1 MRRAALF
8 IVFILVAVVC
18 TPLLS
23 NEVMAA
29 DGRSSTGTTL
39 TYDGSAQAVQLVGEW
54 DWNTPLNMTNNSGT
68 WTVDVELEEGLYCY
82 KFVVDGA
89 YIFDPS
95 NPERVYCDDIENSLL
110 RVDDHARPHYSATI
124 EGDVL
129 HVVYHPGSSLAAPD
143 GTPSALTGALWD
155 ASSSTWTLDLTGLDD
170 GKHSLLI
177 EGSDVEGHVAYDLLV
192 PFWRGPHAS
201 FVWEDAL
208 IYMVMTDRFVNGDQS
223 NDGAPTGAAQGA
235 DWQGGDFAGVT
246 SMIQAGYFADLGVN
260 ALWLTPFN
268 TAANGTGKAADGV
281 HDVAAFHG
289 YWPME
294 ARGVDARLGT
304 PEELQEMV
312 DVAHDAGIRVMMDF
326 VVNHV
331 HEDHEYFDAHPE
343 WFNSGCICGQA
354 DCDWTE
360 HRLDCQFT
368 SYMPDVN
375 WKNRNASEQFIAD
388 ALWWME
394 TFDLDGARIDA
405 VKHVENLAVSNLV
418 AQINH
423 RFETVGTD
431 VYLKGE
437 TAMGWSGHSLEANQA
452 QYDAINAYMG
462 PNGLDGQAD
471 FVLYHAVVDNVFV
484 SGNENYQ
491 HLDYWTNRSQ
501 DQYTSGSLM
510 VPYVGSH
517 DVSRLT
523 SRADTGTG
531 DAYNQWAEDGLP
543 GQPGDVSAYHAA
555 LQAYGWLLTTPG
567 APLLY
572 YGDEYGEYGG
582 ADPDNRHMYR
592 GESMWS
598 EHELALFENISQLGQ
613 LRLESIALRQG
624 SYSTRLAMA
633 NLLVYNMTHDD
644 QTMSVVLNRGGPT
657 QVAGFGANDTVRF
670 GEAVLSSGQL
680 SIGAHSVSVIELNVQ
695 SNDPPSNNTGQ
706 NTTVLGC
713 TDSTAENYDPTA
725 TQDDNSC
732 TYLPAPV
739 LGCTDDTATNYNVQ
753 ATQDDGTCTFDEP
766 DDVNATNTTERR
778 EQLDHYYGGFVM
790 VHGEPVWPSGTSV
803 FVYPEATNLTLD
815 QNYTLAW
822 SLGIESAVLHE
833 GNASWT
839 ATNSTRME
847 DITISNLA
855 NGLYRFVA
863 TLYDADNGEVLA
875 ENMTLIQVGSEDNDG
890 NNDTDM
896 QTCDLC
902 CGETYQHPAD
912 QPCPSMMC
920 LPCEEEDTATT
931 SSSENTVRNGLIG
944 VVLLLTLLLAFTG
957 RRPPKDGFEGT
968 VEPETDQANLS

>member
-1 MRRAALF
+1 MRATPLF
-8 IVFILVAVVC
+8 IVFILVAVVA
-18 TPLLS
+18 TPFLS
-23 NEVMAA
+23 NEAQAA
-29 DGRSSTGTTL
+29 EGRSSTAMTL
-39 TYDGSAQAVQLVGEW
+39 TYTGSASSVQLIGEW
-54 DWNTPLNMTNNSGT
+54 DWSTPLEMNLTNGV
-68 WTVDVELEEGLYCY
+68 WTVDLDVPEGLYCY
-82 KFVVDGA
+82 KFVVDGT
-89 YIFDPS
+89 YIFDPT

-110 RVDDHARPHYSATI
+110 RVDDHLRPHYSANI
-124 EGDVL
+124 VGDEL
-129 HVVYHPGSSLAAPD
+129 HVVYHAGSSGASHD
-143 GTPSALTGALWD
+143 GTPAALSGATWD
-155 ASSSTWTLDLTGLDD
+155 PASSTWALDLTQLED

-177 EGSDVEGHVAYDLLV
+177 DGFDVEGNPAYDLLV

-208 IYMVMTDRFVNGDQS
+208 IYMIMTDRFVNANLS
-223 NDGAPTGAAQGA
+223 NDGVATGAAQGA

-246 SMIQAGYFADLGVN
+246 EKIESGYFADLGVN

-289 YWPME
+289 YWPTE
-294 ARGVDARLGT
+294 ARGVEPRLGT
-304 PEELQEMV
+304 PDELHAMV
-312 DVAHDAGIRVMMDF
+312 DAAHDAGMRVMMDF

-331 HEDHEYFDAHPE
+331 HEDHEYFEAHPE
-343 WFNSGCICGQA
+343 WFNTGCICGQA
-354 DCDWTE
+354 NCDWTE

-368 SYMPDVN
+368 AYMPDVN

-418 AQINH
+418 AQINE

-462 PNGLDGQAD
+462 PEGLDGQAD

-501 DQYTSGSLM
+501 DQYTAGSLM

-592 GESMWS
+592 NESMWS
-598 EHELALFENISQLGQ
+598 DHEAALFENISALGQ
-613 LRLESIALRQG
+613 LRLDSVALRQG
-624 SYSTRLAMA
+624 EYSTRLAMT
-633 NLLVYNMTHDD
+633 NLLAYNMTHDE
-644 QTMSVVLNRGGPT
+644 QSMTVVLNRGGPT
-657 QVAGFGANDTVRF
+657 QMDGFDANDTVRF
-670 GEAVLSSGQL
+670 GPGSMANGTFT
-680 SIGAHSVSVIELNVQ
+680 IPAHSVSVIELNAH
-695 SNDPPSNNTGQ
+695 SNPPATNETGE
-706 NTTVLGC
+706 NSTVLGC
-713 TDSTAENYDPTA
+713 MDPVAENYDPTA
-725 TQDDNSC
+725 TEDDGSC
-732 TYLPAPV
+732 TYSPVPV
-739 LGCTDDTATNYNVQ
+739 LGCTDETATNYNPE
-753 ATQDDGTCTFDEP
+753 ATEDDGSCEVDPCTDVFCDACPEGWTTLPAEDGECCPSCLEPSEHHQTDNGSTNTTTNQTGEGSTNQTSGGSTDE
-766 DDVNATNTTERR
+766 ATNTTANE
-778 EQLDHYYGGFVM
+778 
-790 VHGEPVWPSGTSV
+790 T
-803 FVYPEATNLTLD
+803 
-815 QNYTLAW
+815 
-822 SLGIESAVLHE
+822 
-833 GNASWT
+833 
-839 ATNSTRME
+839 
-847 DITISNLA
+847 DIQI
-855 NGLYRFVA
+855 
-863 TLYDADNGEVLA
+863 
-875 ENMTLIQVGSEDNDG
+875 
-890 NNDTDM
+890 
-896 QTCDLC
+896 CDLC
-902 CGETYQHPAD
+902 CGETYEHPAD
-912 QPCPSMMC
+912 EPCPVASC
-920 LPCEEEDTATT
+920 LPCEDEEATT
-931 SSSENTVRNGLIG
+931 TSASADTVRNILVAVVVGL
-944 VVLLLTLLLAFTG
+944 VLLLTFTG
-957 RRPPKDGFEGT
+957 RRPPKNEFEAMN
-968 VEPETDQANLS
+968 ESEAPQENLS

>member
-1 MRRAALF
+1 MRATPLF
-8 IVFILVAVVC
+8 IVFILVAVVA
-18 TPLLS
+18 TPFLS
-23 NEVMAA
+23 NEAQAA
-29 DGRSSTGTTL
+29 EGRSSTAMTL
-39 TYDGSAQAVQLVGEW
+39 TYTGSASSVQLIGEW
-54 DWNTPLNMTNNSGT
+54 DWSTPLEMNLTNGV
-68 WTVDVELEEGLYCY
+68 WTVDLDVPEGLYCY
-82 KFVVDGA
+82 KFVVDGT
-89 YIFDPS
+89 YIFDPT

-110 RVDDHARPHYSATI
+110 RVDDHLQPHYSANI
-124 EGDVL
+124 VGDEL
-129 HVVYHPGSSLAAPD
+129 HVVYHAGSSGASHD
-143 GTPSALTGALWD
+143 GTPAALSGATWD
-155 ASSSTWTLDLTGLDD
+155 SVSSTWALDLTQLED

-177 EGSDVEGHVAYDLLV
+177 DGFDVEGNPAYDLLV

-208 IYMVMTDRFVNGDQS
+208 IYMIMTDRFVNANLS
-223 NDGAPTGAAQGA
+223 NDGVATGAAQGA

-246 SMIQAGYFADLGVN
+246 EKIQSGYFADLGVN

-289 YWPME
+289 YWPTE
-294 ARGVDARLGT
+294 ARGVEPRLGT
-304 PEELQEMV
+304 PDELHAMV
-312 DVAHDAGIRVMMDF
+312 DAAHDAGMRVMMDF

-331 HEDHEYFDAHPE
+331 HEDHEYFEAHPE
-343 WFNSGCICGQA
+343 WFNTGCICGQA
-354 DCDWTE
+354 NCDWTE

-368 SYMPDVN
+368 AYMPDVN

-418 AQINH
+418 AQINE

-462 PNGLDGQAD
+462 PEGLDGQAD

-501 DQYTSGSLM
+501 DQYTAGSLM

-592 GESMWS
+592 NESMWS
-598 EHELALFENISQLGQ
+598 DHEAALFENISALGQ
-613 LRLESIALRQG
+613 LRLDSVALRQG
-624 SYSTRLAMA
+624 EYSTRLAMT
-633 NLLVYNMTHDD
+633 NLLAYNMTHDE
-644 QTMSVVLNRGGPT
+644 QSMTVVLNRGGPT
-657 QVAGFGANDTVRF
+657 QMDGFDANDTVRF
-670 GEAVLSSGQL
+670 GPGSMANGTFT
-680 SIGAHSVSVIELNVQ
+680 IPAHSVSVIELNAH
-695 SNDPPSNNTGQ
+695 SNPPATNETGE
-706 NTTVLGC
+706 NSTVLGC
-713 TDSTAENYDPTA
+713 MDPVAENYDPTA
-725 TQDDNSC
+725 TEDDGSC
-732 TYLPAPV
+732 TYSPVPV
-739 LGCTDDTATNYNVQ
+739 LGCTDETATNYNPE
-753 ATQDDGTCTFDEP
+753 ATEDDGSCEVDPCTDVFCDACPEGWTTLPAEDGECCPSCLEP
-766 DDVNATNTTERR
+766 SEHHQTDNGSTNTTTNQTGEGSTN
-778 EQLDHYYGGFVM
+778 QTSGGSTD
-790 VHGEPVWPSGTSV
+790 EP
-803 FVYPEATNLTLD
+803 TNT
-815 QNYTLAW
+815 
-822 SLGIESAVLHE
+822 
-833 GNASWT
+833 T
-839 ATNSTRME
+839 ANET
-847 DITISNLA
+847 DIQI
-855 NGLYRFVA
+855 
-863 TLYDADNGEVLA
+863 
-875 ENMTLIQVGSEDNDG
+875 
-890 NNDTDM
+890 
-896 QTCDLC
+896 CDLC
-902 CGETYQHPAD
+902 CGETYEHPAD
-912 QPCPSMMC
+912 EPCPVASC
-920 LPCEEEDTATT
+920 LPCEDEEATT
-931 SSSENTVRNGLIG
+931 TSASADTVRNILVAVVVVLI
-944 VVLLLTLLLAFTG
+944 LLLTLTG
-957 RRPPKDGFEGT
+957 RSPPKNEFEAMN
-968 VEPETDQANLS
+968 ESETPQENLS

>member
-1 MRRAALF
+1 MRATPLF
-8 IVFILVAVVC
+8 IVFILVAVVA
-18 TPLLS
+18 TPFLS
-23 NEVMAA
+23 NEAQAA
-29 DGRSSTGTTL
+29 EGRSSTAMTL
-39 TYDGSAQAVQLVGEW
+39 TYTGSASSVQLIGEW
-54 DWNTPLNMTNNSGT
+54 DWSTPLEMNLTNGV
-68 WTVDVELEEGLYCY
+68 WTVDLDVPEGLYCY
-82 KFVVDGA
+82 KFVVDGT
-89 YIFDPS
+89 YIFDPT

-110 RVDDHARPHYSATI
+110 RVDDHLRPHYSANI
-124 EGDVL
+124 VGDEL
-129 HVVYHPGSSLAAPD
+129 HVVYHAGSSGASHD
-143 GTPSALTGALWD
+143 GTPAALSGATWD
-155 ASSSTWTLDLTGLDD
+155 AVSSTWALDLTQLED

-177 EGSDVEGHVAYDLLV
+177 DGFDVEGNPAYDLLV

-208 IYMVMTDRFVNGDQS
+208 IYMIMTDRFVNANLS
-223 NDGAPTGAAQGA
+223 NDGVATGAAQGA

-246 SMIQAGYFADLGVN
+246 EKIESGYFADLGVN

-289 YWPME
+289 YWPTE
-294 ARGVDARLGT
+294 ARGVEPRLGT
-304 PEELQEMV
+304 PDELHAMV
-312 DVAHDAGIRVMMDF
+312 DAAHDAGMRVMMDF

-331 HEDHEYFDAHPE
+331 HEDHEYFEAHPE
-343 WFNSGCICGQA
+343 WFNTGCICGQA
-354 DCDWTE
+354 NCDWTE

-368 SYMPDVN
+368 AYMPDVN

-418 AQINH
+418 AQINE

-462 PNGLDGQAD
+462 PEGLDGQAD

-501 DQYTSGSLM
+501 DQYTAGSLM

-592 GESMWS
+592 NESMWS
-598 EHELALFENISQLGQ
+598 DHEAALFENISALGQ
-613 LRLESIALRQG
+613 LRLDSVALRQG
-624 SYSTRLAMA
+624 EYSTRLAMT
-633 NLLVYNMTHDD
+633 NLLAYNMTHDE
-644 QTMSVVLNRGGPT
+644 QSMTVVLNRGGPT
-657 QVAGFGANDTVRF
+657 QMGGFDANDTVRF
-670 GEAVLSSGQL
+670 GPGSMANGTFT
-680 SIGAHSVSVIELNVQ
+680 IPAHSVSVIELNAH
-695 SNDPPSNNTGQ
+695 SNPPATNETGE
-706 NTTVLGC
+706 NSTVLGC
-713 TDSTAENYDPTA
+713 MDPVAENYDPTA
-725 TQDDNSC
+725 TEDDGSC
-732 TYLPAPV
+732 TYSPVPV
-739 LGCTDDTATNYNVQ
+739 LGCTDETATNYNPE
-753 ATQDDGTCTFDEP
+753 ATEDDGSCEVDPCTDVFCDACPEGWTTLPAEDGECCPSCLEPSEHHQTDNGSTNTTTNQTGEGSTNQTSGGSTDE
-766 DDVNATNTTERR
+766 ATNTTANE
-778 EQLDHYYGGFVM
+778 
-790 VHGEPVWPSGTSV
+790 T
-803 FVYPEATNLTLD
+803 
-815 QNYTLAW
+815 
-822 SLGIESAVLHE
+822 
-833 GNASWT
+833 
-839 ATNSTRME
+839 
-847 DITISNLA
+847 DIQI
-855 NGLYRFVA
+855 
-863 TLYDADNGEVLA
+863 
-875 ENMTLIQVGSEDNDG
+875 
-890 NNDTDM
+890 
-896 QTCDLC
+896 CDLC
-902 CGETYQHPAD
+902 CGETYEHPAD
-912 QPCPSMMC
+912 EPCPVASC
-920 LPCEEEDTATT
+920 LPCEDEEATT
-931 SSSENTVRNGLIG
+931 TSASADTVRNILVAVVVVLI
-944 VVLLLTLLLAFTG
+944 LLLTLTG
-957 RRPPKDGFEGT
+957 RSPPKNEFEAMN
-968 VEPETDQANLS
+968 ESEAPQENLS

>member
-1 MRRAALF
+1 MRATSLF
-8 IVFILVAVVC
+8 IVFILVAVVA

-23 NEVMAA
+23 NEAQAA
-29 DGRSSTGTTL
+29 EGRSSTAMTL
-39 TYDGSAQAVQLVGEW
+39 TYTGSATAVQLVGEW
-54 DWNTPLNMTNNSGT
+54 DWDTPLEMNLANGV
-68 WTVDVELEEGLYCY
+68 WTVDLDAPEGLYCY
-82 KFVVDGA
+82 KFVVDGT
-89 YIFDPS
+89 YIFDPA

-110 RVDDHARPHYSATI
+110 RVDDHLRPQYSANI
-124 EGDVL
+124 VGDEL
-129 HVVYHPGSSLAAPD
+129 HVVYHAGSSGASHD
-143 GTPSALTGALWD
+143 GTPSALSGATWD
-155 ASSSTWTLDLTGLDD
+155 GASSTWTLDLTQLED
-170 GKHSLLI
+170 GKHSLLV
-177 EGSDVEGHVAYDLLV
+177 EGFDVEGNPAYDLLV

-208 IYMVMTDRFVNGDQS
+208 IYMVMTDRFVNANMS
-223 NDGAPTGAAQGA
+223 NDGVATGAAQGA

-246 SMIQAGYFADLGVN
+246 EKIESGYFADLGVN

-289 YWPME
+289 YWPTE
-294 ARGVDARLGT
+294 ARGVEPRLGT
-304 PEELQEMV
+304 PEELHAMV
-312 DVAHDAGIRVMMDF
+312 DAAHDAGIRVMMDF

-331 HEDHEYFDAHPE
+331 HEDHEYFEAHPE
-343 WFNSGCICGQA
+343 WFNAGCICGQA
-354 DCDWTE
+354 NCDWTE

-368 SYMPDVN
+368 AYMPDVN

-394 TFDLDGARIDA
+394 TYDLDGARIDA

-418 AQINH
+418 AQINE

-462 PNGLDGQAD
+462 PEGLDGQAD

-501 DQYTSGSLM
+501 DQYTAGSLM

-523 SRADTGTG
+523 SRADSGTG

-592 GESMWS
+592 NESEWS
-598 EHELALFENISQLGQ
+598 GNEASLYENISQLGQ
-613 LRLESIALRQG
+613 LRLDSIALRQG
-624 SYSTRLAMA
+624 AYSTRLSMA

-657 QVAGFGANDTVRF
+657 QVGGFGANDTVRF
-670 GEAVLSSGQL
+670 GSGL
-680 SIGAHSVSVIELNVQ
+680 MDNGTFTIPAHSVSVVELNAHH
-695 SNDPPSNNTGQ
+695 DPPGTNGTGE
-706 NTTVLGC
+706 NTTVQGC
-713 TDSTAENYDPTA
+713 TDPAAENYDPSA
-725 TQDDNSC
+725 TEDDGSC
-732 TYLPAPV
+732 TYTPAPV
-739 LGCTDDTATNYNVQ
+739 LGCTDEAATNYNPA
-753 ATQDDGTCTFDEP
+753 ATEDDGTCQYDTDP
-766 DDVNATNTTERR
+766 QDPCADVFCDACPEGWVMLPAEEGECCPSCHAPSENNSSENGSNNTTTN
-778 EQLDHYYGGFVM
+778 
-790 VHGEPVWPSGTSV
+790 PTNGTSNN
-803 FVYPEATNLTLD
+803 ET
-815 QNYTLAW
+815 
-822 SLGIESAVLHE
+822 
-833 GNASWT
+833 
-839 ATNSTRME
+839 
-847 DITISNLA
+847 SN
-855 NGLYRFVA
+855 GG
-863 TLYDADNGEVLA
+863 NGESTN
-875 ENMTLIQVGSEDNDG
+875 ET
-890 NNDTDM
+890 NNESST
-896 QTCDLC
+896 QLCELC
-902 CGETYQHPAD
+902 CGETYEHPAD
-912 QPCPSMMC
+912 EPCPVAMC
-920 LPCEEEDTATT
+920 EPCEGDDAATT
-931 SSSENTVRNGLIG
+931 ASSADTVRNVL
-944 VVLLLTLLLAFTG
+944 VAVVVVLVLLLALSG
-957 RRPPKDGFEGT
+957 RSPPKEDLEAV
-968 VEPETDQANLS
+968 VEHETTHENLS

>member
-1 MRRAALF
+1 MRQTTLF
-8 IVFILVAVVC
+8 LAFLLVAVVA
-18 TPLLS
+18 TPLVS
-23 NEVMAA
+23 NEARAA
-29 DGRSSTGTTL
+29 EGRSSTATQL
-39 TYDGSAQAVQLVGEW
+39 TYVGAAESVQLVGEW
-54 DWNTPLNMTNNSGT
+54 DWSSPVNMTENNGV
-68 WTVDVELEEGLYCY
+68 WTGEITLEEGLYCY
-82 KFVVDGA
+82 KFVVDGT
-89 YIFDPS
+89 YLFDPS

-110 RVDDHARPHYSATI
+110 RVDDHTRPHFTASMT
-124 EGDVL
+124 GDVL
-129 HVVYHPGSSLAAPD
+129 EVVYHPGSSQAGPG
-143 GTPSALTGALWD
+143 GTPAALDGAVWD
-155 ASSSTWTLDLTGLDD
+155 ATTSAWTLDLSDLED
-170 GKHSLLI
+170 GKHSFLI
-177 EGSDVEGHVAYDLLV
+177 EGADTEGNTAYDLLV

-208 IYMVMTDRFVNGDQS
+208 IYMIMTDRFVNGNET
-223 NDGAPTGAAQGA
+223 NDGPSTGAAQGA

-246 SMIQAGYFADLGVN
+246 SMIHAGYFSDLGVN

-289 YWPME
+289 YWPVE
-294 ARGVDARLGT
+294 ARGVDPRLGT
-304 PEELQEMV
+304 PEELQAMV
-312 DVAHDAGIRVMMDF
+312 DAAHDAGIRVMMDF

-331 HEDHEYFDAHPE
+331 HEDHEYVQTHPG

-418 AQINH
+418 AQINE

-452 QYDAINAYMG
+452 QYGAINAYMG
-462 PNGLDGQAD
+462 PQGLDGQAD

-531 DAYNQWAEDGLP
+531 DAYNQWVEDGLP
-543 GQPGDVSAYHAA
+543 GQPGDIAAYHAA

-592 GESMWS
+592 NESMWS
-598 EHELALFENISQLGQ
+598 DHEAGLYENISQLGQ

-624 SYSTRLAMA
+624 AYSTRLAMP
-633 NLLVYNMTHDD
+633 NLLAYNMTHEE
-644 QTMSVVLNRGGPT
+644 QTMTVVLNRGGPT
-657 QVAGFGANDTVRF
+657 QMDGFMSNDTVRF
-670 GEAVLSSGQL
+670 GSG
-680 SIGAHSVSVIELNVQ
+680 SIANGVITIPPHSVSVIELNAVDDQ
-695 SNDPPSNNTGQ
+695 PATNETSG
-706 NTTVLGC
+706 NTTLRGC
-713 TDSTAENYDPTA
+713 TDPTAENYVASA
-725 TQDDNSC
+725 TEDDGTC
-732 TYLPAPV
+732 TYPPV
-739 LGCTDDTATNYNVQ
+739 SGCTDETATNFNAE
-753 ATQDDGTCTFDEP
+753 ATQDDGTCQYGSDPVDPCADVFCDACPDGWTTVPAEEGECCPSCIAPDE
-766 DDVNATNTTERR
+766 DNQSGGGSNNATTNQT
-778 EQLDHYYGGFVM
+778 GGD
-790 VHGEPVWPSGTSV
+790 STNDTASS
-803 FVYPEATNLTLD
+803 ATNET
-815 QNYTLAW
+815 T
-822 SLGIESAVLHE
+822 
-833 GNASWT
+833 
-839 ATNSTRME
+839 
-847 DITISNLA
+847 
-855 NGLYRFVA
+855 
-863 TLYDADNGEVLA
+863 
-875 ENMTLIQVGSEDNDG
+875 
-890 NNDTDM
+890 NDTNT

-902 CGETYQHPAD
+902 CGETYEHPAD
-912 QPCPSMMC
+912 EPCPVAMC
-920 LPCEEEDTATT
+920 LPCEDDGATT
-931 SSSENTVRNGLIG
+931 ASSSTNEVRNVLAVV
-944 VVLLLTLLLAFTG
+944 VVLLAVVLALTG
-957 RRPPKDGFEGT
+957 RKPPKNATEAM
-968 VEPETDQANLS
+968 VEDDVGHENLS

>member
-1 MRRAALF
+1 MRATPLF
-8 IVFILVAVVC
+8 IVFILVAVVA
-18 TPLLS
+18 TPFLS
-23 NEVMAA
+23 NEAQAA
-29 DGRSSTGTTL
+29 EGRSSTAMTL
-39 TYDGSAQAVQLVGEW
+39 TYTGSASSVQLIGEW
-54 DWNTPLNMTNNSGT
+54 DWSTPLEMNLTNGV
-68 WTVDVELEEGLYCY
+68 WTVDLDVPEGLYCY
-82 KFVVDGA
+82 KFVVDGT
-89 YIFDPS
+89 YIFDPT

-110 RVDDHARPHYSATI
+110 RVDDHLRPHYSANI
-124 EGDVL
+124 VGDEL
-129 HVVYHPGSSLAAPD
+129 HVVYHAGSSGASHD
-143 GTPSALTGALWD
+143 GTPAALSGATWD
-155 ASSSTWTLDLTGLDD
+155 PASSTWALDLTQLED

-177 EGSDVEGHVAYDLLV
+177 DGFDVEGNPAYDLLV

-208 IYMVMTDRFVNGDQS
+208 IYMIMTDRFVNANLS
-223 NDGAPTGAAQGA
+223 NDGVATGAAQGA

-246 SMIQAGYFADLGVN
+246 EKIESGYFADLGVN

-289 YWPME
+289 YWPTE
-294 ARGVDARLGT
+294 ARGVEPRLGT
-304 PEELQEMV
+304 PDELHAMV
-312 DVAHDAGIRVMMDF
+312 DAAHDAGMRVMMDF

-331 HEDHEYFDAHPE
+331 HEDHEYFEAHPE
-343 WFNSGCICGQA
+343 WFNTGCICGQA
-354 DCDWTE
+354 NCDWTE

-368 SYMPDVN
+368 AYMPDVN

-418 AQINH
+418 AQINE

-462 PNGLDGQAD
+462 PEGLDGQAD

-501 DQYTSGSLM
+501 DQYTAGSLM

-592 GESMWS
+592 NESGWNDN
-598 EHELALFENISQLGQ
+598 EAALFENISALGQ
-613 LRLESIALRQG
+613 LRLDSVALRQG
-624 SYSTRLAMA
+624 EYSTRLAMT
-633 NLLVYNMTHDD
+633 NLLAYNMTHDE
-644 QTMSVVLNRGGPT
+644 QSMTVVLNRGGPT
-657 QVAGFGANDTVRF
+657 QMDGFDANDTVRF
-670 GEAVLSSGQL
+670 GPGSMANGTFT
-680 SIGAHSVSVIELNVQ
+680 IPAHSVSVIELNAH
-695 SNDPPSNNTGQ
+695 SNPPATNETGE
-706 NTTVLGC
+706 NSTVLGC
-713 TDSTAENYDPTA
+713 MDPVAENYDPTA
-725 TQDDNSC
+725 TEDDGSC
-732 TYLPAPV
+732 TYSPVPV
-739 LGCTDDTATNYNVQ
+739 LGCTDETATNYNPE
-753 ATQDDGTCTFDEP
+753 ATEDDGSCEVDPCTDVFCDACPEGWTTLPAEDGECCPSCLEPSEHHQTDNGSTNTTTNQTGEGSTNQTSGGSTDE
-766 DDVNATNTTERR
+766 ATNTTANE
-778 EQLDHYYGGFVM
+778 
-790 VHGEPVWPSGTSV
+790 T
-803 FVYPEATNLTLD
+803 
-815 QNYTLAW
+815 
-822 SLGIESAVLHE
+822 
-833 GNASWT
+833 
-839 ATNSTRME
+839 
-847 DITISNLA
+847 DIQI
-855 NGLYRFVA
+855 
-863 TLYDADNGEVLA
+863 
-875 ENMTLIQVGSEDNDG
+875 
-890 NNDTDM
+890 
-896 QTCDLC
+896 CDLC
-902 CGETYQHPAD
+902 CGETYEHPAD
-912 QPCPSMMC
+912 EPCPVASC
-920 LPCEEEDTATT
+920 LPCEDEEATT
-931 SSSENTVRNGLIG
+931 TSASADTVRNILVAVVVVLI
-944 VVLLLTLLLAFTG
+944 LLLTLTG
-957 RRPPKDGFEGT
+957 RSPPKNEFEAMN
-968 VEPETDQANLS
+968 ESEAPQENLS

>member
-1 MRRAALF
+1 MRATPLF
-8 IVFILVAVVC
+8 IVFILIAVVA
-18 TPLLS
+18 TPFLS
-23 NEVMAA
+23 NEAQAA
-29 DGRSSTGTTL
+29 EGRSSTAMTL
-39 TYDGSAQAVQLVGEW
+39 TYTGSASSVQLIGEW
-54 DWNTPLNMTNNSGT
+54 DWSTPLEMNLTNGV
-68 WTVDVELEEGLYCY
+68 WTVDLDVPEGLYCY
-82 KFVVDGA
+82 KFVVDGT
-89 YIFDPS
+89 YLFDPT

-110 RVDDHARPHYSATI
+110 RVDDHLRPHYSANI
-124 EGDVL
+124 VGDEL
-129 HVVYHPGSSLAAPD
+129 HVVYHAGSSGASHD
-143 GTPSALTGALWD
+143 GTPAALSGATWD
-155 ASSSTWTLDLTGLDD
+155 AVSSTWALDLTQLED

-177 EGSDVEGHVAYDLLV
+177 DGFDVEGNPAYDLLV

-208 IYMVMTDRFVNGDQS
+208 IYMIMTDRFVNANLS
-223 NDGAPTGAAQGA
+223 NDGVATGAAQGA

-246 SMIQAGYFADLGVN
+246 EKIQSGYFADLGVN

-289 YWPME
+289 YWPTE
-294 ARGVDARLGT
+294 ARGVEPRLGT
-304 PEELQEMV
+304 PDELHAMV
-312 DVAHDAGIRVMMDF
+312 DAAHDAGMRVMMDF

-331 HEDHEYFDAHPE
+331 HEDHEYFEAHPE
-343 WFNSGCICGQA
+343 WFNTGCICGQA
-354 DCDWTE
+354 NCDWTE

-368 SYMPDVN
+368 AYMPDVN

-418 AQINH
+418 AQINE

-462 PNGLDGQAD
+462 PDGLDGQAD

-501 DQYTSGSLM
+501 DQYTAGSLM

-592 GESMWS
+592 NESGWNDN
-598 EHELALFENISQLGQ
+598 EAALFENISALGQ
-613 LRLESIALRQG
+613 LRLESVALRQG
-624 SYSTRLAMA
+624 EYSTRLAMP
-633 NLLVYNMTHDD
+633 NLLAYNMTHNE
-644 QTMSVVLNRGGPT
+644 QTMTVVLNRGGPT
-657 QVAGFGANDTVRF
+657 QMDGFDANDTVRF
-670 GEAVLSSGQL
+670 GPGSMANGTLT
-680 SIGAHSVSVIELNVQ
+680 IPAHSVSVIELN
-695 SNDPPSNNTGQ
+695 
-706 NTTVLGC
+706 
-713 TDSTAENYDPTA
+713 A
-725 TQDDNSC
+725 
-732 TYLPAPV
+732 
-739 LGCTDDTATNYNVQ
+739 
-753 ATQDDGTCTFDEP
+753 
-766 DDVNATNTTERR
+766 
-778 EQLDHYYGGFVM
+778 
-790 VHGEPVWPSGTSV
+790 
-803 FVYPEATNLTLD
+803 
-815 QNYTLAW
+815 
-822 SLGIESAVLHE
+822 
-833 GNASWT
+833 
-839 ATNSTRME
+839 
-847 DITISNLA
+847 
-855 NGLYRFVA
+855 
-863 TLYDADNGEVLA
+863 
-875 ENMTLIQVGSEDNDG
+875 
-890 NNDTDM
+890 
-896 QTCDLC
+896 
-902 CGETYQHPAD
+902 
-912 QPCPSMMC
+912 
-920 LPCEEEDTATT
+920 
-931 SSSENTVRNGLIG
+931 
-944 VVLLLTLLLAFTG
+944 
-957 RRPPKDGFEGT
+957 
-968 VEPETDQANLS
+968 

>member
-1 MRRAALF
+1 MRATPLF
-8 IVFILVAVVC
+8 IVFILVAVVA
-18 TPLLS
+18 TPFLS
-23 NEVMAA
+23 NEAQAA
-29 DGRSSTGTTL
+29 EGRSSTAMTL
-39 TYDGSAQAVQLVGEW
+39 TYTGSASSVQLIGEW
-54 DWNTPLNMTNNSGT
+54 DWSTPLEMNLTNGV
-68 WTVDVELEEGLYCY
+68 WTVDLDVPEGLYCY
-82 KFVVDGA
+82 KFVVDGT
-89 YIFDPS
+89 YIFDPT

-110 RVDDHARPHYSATI
+110 RVDNHLRPHYSANI
-124 EGDVL
+124 VGDEL
-129 HVVYHPGSSLAAPD
+129 HVVYHAGSSGASHD
-143 GTPSALTGALWD
+143 GTPAALSGATWD
-155 ASSSTWTLDLTGLDD
+155 AVSSTWALDLTQLED

-177 EGSDVEGHVAYDLLV
+177 DGFDVEGNPAYDLLV

-208 IYMVMTDRFVNGDQS
+208 IYMIMTDRFVNANLS
-223 NDGAPTGAAQGA
+223 NDGVATGAAQGA

-246 SMIQAGYFADLGVN
+246 EKIESGYFADLGVN

-289 YWPME
+289 YWPTE
-294 ARGVDARLGT
+294 ARGVEPRLGT
-304 PEELQEMV
+304 PDELHAMV
-312 DVAHDAGIRVMMDF
+312 DAAHDAGMRVMMDF

-331 HEDHEYFDAHPE
+331 HEDHEYFEAHPE
-343 WFNSGCICGQA
+343 WFNTGCICGQA
-354 DCDWTE
+354 NCDWTE

-368 SYMPDVN
+368 AYMPDVN

-418 AQINH
+418 AQINE

-462 PNGLDGQAD
+462 PEGLDGQAD

-501 DQYTSGSLM
+501 DQYTAGSLM

-592 GESMWS
+592 NESMWS
-598 EHELALFENISQLGQ
+598 DHEAALFENISALGQ
-613 LRLESIALRQG
+613 LRLDSVALRQG
-624 SYSTRLAMA
+624 EYSTRLAMT
-633 NLLVYNMTHDD
+633 NLLAYNMTHDE
-644 QTMSVVLNRGGPT
+644 QSMTVVLNRGGPT
-657 QVAGFGANDTVRF
+657 QMDGFDANDTVRF
-670 GEAVLSSGQL
+670 GPGSMASGTFT
-680 SIGAHSVSVIELNVQ
+680 IPAHSVSVIELNAH
-695 SNDPPSNNTGQ
+695 SNPPATNETGE
-706 NTTVLGC
+706 NSTVLGC
-713 TDSTAENYDPTA
+713 MDPVAENYDPTA
-725 TQDDNSC
+725 TEDDGSC
-732 TYLPAPV
+732 TYSPVPV
-739 LGCTDDTATNYNVQ
+739 LGCTDETATNYNPE
-753 ATQDDGTCTFDEP
+753 ATEDDGSCEVDPCTDVFCDACPEGWTTLPAEDGECCPSCLEPSEHHQTDNGSTNTTTNQTGEGSTNQTSGGSTDE
-766 DDVNATNTTERR
+766 ATNTTANE
-778 EQLDHYYGGFVM
+778 
-790 VHGEPVWPSGTSV
+790 T
-803 FVYPEATNLTLD
+803 
-815 QNYTLAW
+815 
-822 SLGIESAVLHE
+822 
-833 GNASWT
+833 
-839 ATNSTRME
+839 
-847 DITISNLA
+847 DIQI
-855 NGLYRFVA
+855 
-863 TLYDADNGEVLA
+863 
-875 ENMTLIQVGSEDNDG
+875 
-890 NNDTDM
+890 
-896 QTCDLC
+896 CDLC
-902 CGETYQHPAD
+902 CGETYEHPAD
-912 QPCPSMMC
+912 EPCPVASC
-920 LPCEEEDTATT
+920 LPCEDEEATT
-931 SSSENTVRNGLIG
+931 TSASADTVRNILVAVVVGL
-944 VVLLLTLLLAFTG
+944 VLLLTFTG
-957 RRPPKDGFEGT
+957 RRPPKNEFEAMN
-968 VEPETDQANLS
+968 ESEAPQENLS

>member
-1 MRRAALF
+1 MRTTPLF
-8 IVFILVAVVC
+8 IVFILVAVVAM
-18 TPLLS
+18 PFLS
-23 NEVMAA
+23 NEAQAA
-29 DGRSSTGTTL
+29 EGRSSTAITL
-39 TYDGSAQAVQLVGEW
+39 TYTGSASSVQLIGEW
-54 DWNTPLNMTNNSGT
+54 NWSTPLDMILTNGV
-68 WTVDVELEEGLYCY
+68 WTVDLDVPEGLYCY
-82 KFVVDGA
+82 KFVVDGT
-89 YIFDPS
+89 YIFDPA

-110 RVDDHARPHYSATI
+110 RVDDHVRPHYSANI
-124 EGDVL
+124 VGDEL
-129 HVVYHPGSSLAAPD
+129 HVVYHAGSSGASHD
-143 GTPSALTGALWD
+143 GTPAALSGATWD
-155 ASSSTWTLDLTGLDD
+155 AVSSTWALDLTQLED

-177 EGSDVEGHVAYDLLV
+177 DGFDVEGNPAYDLLV

-208 IYMVMTDRFVNGDQS
+208 IYMIMTDRFVNANLS
-223 NDGAPTGAAQGA
+223 NDGVATGAAQGA

-246 SMIQAGYFADLGVN
+246 EKIQSGYFADLGVN

-289 YWPME
+289 YWPTE
-294 ARGVDARLGT
+294 ARGVEPRLGT
-304 PEELQEMV
+304 PDELHAMV
-312 DVAHDAGIRVMMDF
+312 NAAHDAGMRVMMDF

-331 HEDHEYFDAHPE
+331 HEDHEYFEAHPE
-343 WFNSGCICGQA
+343 WFNTGCICGQA
-354 DCDWTE
+354 NCDWTE

-368 SYMPDVN
+368 AYMPDVN

-418 AQINH
+418 AQINE

-462 PNGLDGQAD
+462 PDGLDGQAD

-501 DQYTSGSLM
+501 DQYTAGSLM

-592 GESMWS
+592 NESGWNDN
-598 EHELALFENISQLGQ
+598 EAALFENISALGQ
-613 LRLESIALRQG
+613 LRLESVALRQG
-624 SYSTRLAMA
+624 EYSTRLAMP
-633 NLLVYNMTHDD
+633 NLLAYNMTHNE
-644 QTMSVVLNRGGPT
+644 QTMTVVLNRGGPT
-657 QVAGFGANDTVRF
+657 QMDGFDANETVRF
-670 GEAVLSSGQL
+670 GSG
-680 SIGAHSVSVIELNVQ
+680 SMANGTFTIPAHSVSVIELNAH
-695 SNDPPSNNTGQ
+695 SDPPATNETSENS
-706 NTTVLGC
+706 TVLGC
-713 TDSTAENYDPTA
+713 MDPVAENYDPTA
-725 TQDDNSC
+725 TEDDGSC
-732 TYLPAPV
+732 TYSPVPV
-739 LGCTDDTATNYNVQ
+739 LGCTDETATNYNPE
-753 ATQDDGTCTFDEP
+753 ATEDDGSCEVDPCTDVFCDACPEGWTTLPAEDGECCPSCLEPSEHHQTDNGSTNTTTNQTGDGSTNQTSGGSTDE
-766 DDVNATNTTERR
+766 ATNTT
-778 EQLDHYYGGFVM
+778 
-790 VHGEPVWPSGTSV
+790 
-803 FVYPEATNLTLD
+803 
-815 QNYTLAW
+815 
-822 SLGIESAVLHE
+822 
-833 GNASWT
+833 
-839 ATNSTRME
+839 
-847 DITISNLA
+847 A
-855 NGLYRFVA
+855 N
-863 TLYDADNGEVLA
+863 E
-875 ENMTLIQVGSEDNDG
+875 
-890 NNDTDM
+890 TDM
-896 QTCDLC
+896 QICDLC
-902 CGETYQHPAD
+902 CGETYEYPAD
-912 QPCPSMMC
+912 EPCPIAMC
-920 LPCEEEDTATT
+920 LPCENEEATT
-931 SSSENTVRNGLIG
+931 TSASADTVRNILVAVVVVLI
-944 VVLLLTLLLAFTG
+944 LLLTLTG
-957 RRPPKDGFEGT
+957 RSPPKNEFEAMN
-968 VEPETDQANLS
+968 ESETPQENLS

>member
-1 MRRAALF
+1 MQRTALF
-8 IVFILVAVVC
+8 IVVVLVAVVA
-18 TPLLS
+18 TPLLANDVS
-23 NEVMAA
+23 A
-29 DGRSSTGTTL
+29 DEGRSSTATTL
-39 TYDGSAQAVQLVGEW
+39 TYNGPGQTVQLVGEW
-54 DWNTPLNMTNNSGT
+54 DWDTRLNMTQSNGVWS
-68 WTVDVELEEGLYCY
+68 VDVELDEGLYCY
-82 KFVVDGA
+82 KFVIDDA
-89 YIFDPS
+89 FIFDPS
-95 NPERVYCDDIENSLL
+95 NPERVYCDEIENSLL
-110 RVDDHARPHYSATI
+110 RVNDHTRPHYSASIT
-124 EGDVL
+124 GDEL
-129 HVVYHPGSSLAAPD
+129 HVVYHPGSSLAGPD
-143 GTPSALTGALWD
+143 GTPTALSGATWD
-155 ASSSTWTLDLTGLDD
+155 AASLTWTLDLTGLSD

-177 EGSDVEGHVAYDLLV
+177 EGQDVEGHVAYDLLV

-208 IYMVMTDRFVNGDQS
+208 IYMIMTDRFVNGNQS
-223 NDGAPTGAAQGA
+223 NDGVATGAAQGA

-246 SMIQAGYFADLGVN
+246 SMIQSGYFADLGVN

-289 YWPME
+289 YWPVE
-294 ARGVDARLGT
+294 ARGVDPRLGT
-304 PEELQEMV
+304 PEELEAMI
-312 DVAHDAGIRVMMDF
+312 DAAHDAGIRVMMDF

-331 HEDHEYFDAHPE
+331 HEDHEYHDAHPE

-418 AQINH
+418 AQINQ

-437 TAMGWSGHSLEANQA
+437 TAMGWSGHSLEANQE
-452 QYDAINAYMG
+452 QYGAINAYMG
-462 PNGLDGQAD
+462 PQGLDGQAD

-501 DQYTSGSLM
+501 DQYTAGSLM

-543 GQPGDVSAYHAA
+543 GQPGDISAYHAA

-592 GESMWS
+592 NESMWS
-598 EHELALFENISQLGQ
+598 DHEAALFENISALGQ

-624 SYSTRLAMA
+624 EYSTRLAMA

-644 QTMSVVLNRGGPT
+644 QVMSVVLNRGAPT
-657 QVAGFGANDTVRF
+657 QVGGFTDNDKVRF
-670 GEAVLSSGQL
+670 GDAVLESGQL
-680 SIGAHSVSVIELNVQ
+680 SVGAHSVSVIELNAQ
-695 SNDPPSNNTGQ
+695 SDNPATNDTGE
-706 NTTVLGC
+706 NTTVPGC
-713 TDSTAENYDPTA
+713 TDVNAENHNPAA
-725 TQDDNSC
+725 TEDDGSC
-732 TYLPAPV
+732 TYAPTPV
-739 LGCTDDTATNYNVQ
+739 LGCTDETATNYNSA
-753 ATQDDGTCTFDEP
+753 ATEDDGTCQYETDPEDP
-766 DDVNATNTTERR
+766 CADVACDACPEGWTMLPAEEGGCCPSCVDPSENNQTGDGSTNETSNGTIDGTTNE
-778 EQLDHYYGGFVM
+778 
-790 VHGEPVWPSGTSV
+790 T
-803 FVYPEATNLTLD
+803 TN
-815 QNYTLAW
+815 
-822 SLGIESAVLHE
+822 ES
-833 GNASWT
+833 T
-839 ATNSTRME
+839 T
-847 DITISNLA
+847 
-855 NGLYRFVA
+855 
-863 TLYDADNGEVLA
+863 
-875 ENMTLIQVGSEDNDG
+875 
-890 NNDTDM
+890 

-902 CGETYQHPAD
+902 CGETYEHPAD
-912 QPCPSMMC
+912 EPCPIAMC
-920 LPCEEEDTATT
+920 EPCEDDDATAST
-931 SSSENTVRNGLIG
+931 SSADTMRNVLVG
-944 VVLLLTLLLAFTG
+944 VVFLLVLMLVLTG
-957 RRPPKDGFEGT
+957 RNPPKDELEAVT
-968 VEPETDQANLS
+968 EDETAQENRS

>member
-1 MRRAALF
+1 MRATPLF
-8 IVFILVAVVC
+8 IVFILVAVVA
-18 TPLLS
+18 TPFLS
-23 NEVMAA
+23 NEAQAA
-29 DGRSSTGTTL
+29 EGRSSTAMTL
-39 TYDGSAQAVQLVGEW
+39 TYTGSASSVQLIGEW
-54 DWNTPLNMTNNSGT
+54 DWSTPLEMNLTNGV
-68 WTVDVELEEGLYCY
+68 WTVDLDVPEGLYCY
-82 KFVVDGA
+82 KFVVDGT
-89 YIFDPS
+89 YIFDPT

-110 RVDDHARPHYSATI
+110 RVDDHLRPHYSANI
-124 EGDVL
+124 VGDEL
-129 HVVYHPGSSLAAPD
+129 HVVYHAGSSGASHD
-143 GTPSALTGALWD
+143 GTPAALSGATWD
-155 ASSSTWTLDLTGLDD
+155 PASSTWALDLTQLED

-177 EGSDVEGHVAYDLLV
+177 DGFDVEGNPAYDLLV

-208 IYMVMTDRFVNGDQS
+208 IYMIMTDRFVNANLS
-223 NDGAPTGAAQGA
+223 NDGVATGAAQGA

-246 SMIQAGYFADLGVN
+246 EKIESGYFADLGVN

-289 YWPME
+289 YWPTE
-294 ARGVDARLGT
+294 ARGVEPRLGT
-304 PEELQEMV
+304 PDELHAMV
-312 DVAHDAGIRVMMDF
+312 DAAHDAGMRVMMDF

-331 HEDHEYFDAHPE
+331 HEDHEYFEAHPE
-343 WFNSGCICGQA
+343 WFNTGCICGQA
-354 DCDWTE
+354 NCDWTE

-368 SYMPDVN
+368 AYMPDVN

-418 AQINH
+418 AQINE

-462 PNGLDGQAD
+462 PEGLDGQAD

-501 DQYTSGSLM
+501 DQYTAGSLM

-592 GESMWS
+592 NESMWS
-598 EHELALFENISQLGQ
+598 DHEAALFENISALGQ
-613 LRLESIALRQG
+613 LRLDSVALRQG
-624 SYSTRLAMA
+624 EYSTRLAMT
-633 NLLVYNMTHDD
+633 NLLAYNMTHDE
-644 QTMSVVLNRGGPT
+644 QSMTVVLNRGGPT
-657 QVAGFGANDTVRF
+657 QMDGFDANDTVRF
-670 GEAVLSSGQL
+670 GPGSMANGTFT
-680 SIGAHSVSVIELNVQ
+680 IPAHSVSVIELNAH
-695 SNDPPSNNTGQ
+695 SNPPATNETGE
-706 NTTVLGC
+706 NSTVLGC
-713 TDSTAENYDPTA
+713 MDPVAENYDPTA
-725 TQDDNSC
+725 TEDDGSC
-732 TYLPAPV
+732 TYSPVPV
-739 LGCTDDTATNYNVQ
+739 LGCTDETATNYNPE
-753 ATQDDGTCTFDEP
+753 ATEDDGSCEVDPCTDVFCDACPEGWTTLPAEDGECCPSCLEPSEHHQTDNGSTNTTTNQTGEGSTNQTSGGSTDE
-766 DDVNATNTTERR
+766 ATNTTANE
-778 EQLDHYYGGFVM
+778 
-790 VHGEPVWPSGTSV
+790 T
-803 FVYPEATNLTLD
+803 
-815 QNYTLAW
+815 
-822 SLGIESAVLHE
+822 
-833 GNASWT
+833 
-839 ATNSTRME
+839 
-847 DITISNLA
+847 DIQI
-855 NGLYRFVA
+855 
-863 TLYDADNGEVLA
+863 
-875 ENMTLIQVGSEDNDG
+875 
-890 NNDTDM
+890 
-896 QTCDLC
+896 CDLC
-902 CGETYQHPAD
+902 CGETYEHPAD
-912 QPCPSMMC
+912 EPCPVASC
-920 LPCEEEDTATT
+920 LPCEDEEATT
-931 SSSENTVRNGLIG
+931 TSASADTVRNILVAVVVVLI
-944 VVLLLTLLLAFTG
+944 LLLTLTG
-957 RRPPKDGFEGT
+957 RSPPKNEFEAMN
-968 VEPETDQANLS
+968 ESEAPQENLS

>member
-1 MRRAALF
+1 MRATPLF
-8 IVFILVAVVC
+8 IVFILVAVVA
-18 TPLLS
+18 TPFLS
-23 NEVMAA
+23 NEAQA
-29 DGRSSTGTTL
+29 TEGRSSTAMTL
-39 TYDGSAQAVQLVGEW
+39 TYTGSASSVQLIGEW
-54 DWNTPLNMTNNSGT
+54 DWSTPLEMNLTNGV
-68 WTVDVELEEGLYCY
+68 WTVDLDVPEGLYCY
-82 KFVVDGA
+82 KFVVDGT
-89 YIFDPS
+89 YIFDPT

-110 RVDDHARPHYSATI
+110 RVDDHLRPHYSANI
-124 EGDVL
+124 VGDEL
-129 HVVYHPGSSLAAPD
+129 HVVYHAGSSGASHD
-143 GTPSALTGALWD
+143 GTPAALSGATWD
-155 ASSSTWTLDLTGLDD
+155 AVSSTWALDLTQLED

-177 EGSDVEGHVAYDLLV
+177 DGFDVEGNPAYDLLV

-208 IYMVMTDRFVNGDQS
+208 IYMIMTDRFVNANLS
-223 NDGAPTGAAQGA
+223 NDGVATGAAQGA

-246 SMIQAGYFADLGVN
+246 EKIESGYFADLGVN

-289 YWPME
+289 YWPTE
-294 ARGVDARLGT
+294 ARGVEPRLGT
-304 PEELQEMV
+304 PDELHAMV
-312 DVAHDAGIRVMMDF
+312 NAAHDAGMRVMMDF

-331 HEDHEYFDAHPE
+331 HEDHEYFEAHPE
-343 WFNSGCICGQA
+343 WFNTGCICGQA
-354 DCDWTE
+354 NCDWTE

-368 SYMPDVN
+368 AYMPDVN

-418 AQINH
+418 AQINE

-462 PNGLDGQAD
+462 PEGLDGQAD

-501 DQYTSGSLM
+501 DQYTAGSLM

-592 GESMWS
+592 NESMWS
-598 EHELALFENISQLGQ
+598 DHEAALFENISALGQ
-613 LRLESIALRQG
+613 LRLDSVALRQG
-624 SYSTRLAMA
+624 EYSTRLAMT
-633 NLLVYNMTHDD
+633 NLLAYNMTHDE
-644 QTMSVVLNRGGPT
+644 QSMTVVLNRGGPT
-657 QVAGFGANDTVRF
+657 QMGGFDANDTVRF
-670 GEAVLSSGQL
+670 GPGSMANGTFT
-680 SIGAHSVSVIELNVQ
+680 IPAHSVSVIELNAH
-695 SNDPPSNNTGQ
+695 SNPPATNETGE
-706 NTTVLGC
+706 NSTVLGC
-713 TDSTAENYDPTA
+713 MDPVAENYDPTA
-725 TQDDNSC
+725 TEDDGSC
-732 TYLPAPV
+732 TYSPVPV
-739 LGCTDDTATNYNVQ
+739 LGCTDETATNYNPE
-753 ATQDDGTCTFDEP
+753 ATEDDGSCEVDPCTDVFCDACPEGWTTLPAEDGECCPSCLEPSEHHQTDNGSTNTTTNQTGEGSTNQTSGGSTDE
-766 DDVNATNTTERR
+766 ATNTTANE
-778 EQLDHYYGGFVM
+778 
-790 VHGEPVWPSGTSV
+790 T
-803 FVYPEATNLTLD
+803 
-815 QNYTLAW
+815 
-822 SLGIESAVLHE
+822 
-833 GNASWT
+833 
-839 ATNSTRME
+839 
-847 DITISNLA
+847 DIQI
-855 NGLYRFVA
+855 
-863 TLYDADNGEVLA
+863 
-875 ENMTLIQVGSEDNDG
+875 
-890 NNDTDM
+890 
-896 QTCDLC
+896 CDLC
-902 CGETYQHPAD
+902 CGETYEHPAD
-912 QPCPSMMC
+912 EPCPVASC
-920 LPCEEEDTATT
+920 LPCEDEEATT
-931 SSSENTVRNGLIG
+931 TSASADTVRNILVAVVVVLI
-944 VVLLLTLLLAFTG
+944 LLLTLTG
-957 RRPPKDGFEGT
+957 RSPPKNEFEAMN
-968 VEPETDQANLS
+968 ESETPQENLS

>member
-1 MRRAALF
+1 MRATPLF
-8 IVFILVAVVC
+8 IVFILVAVVA
-18 TPLLS
+18 TPFLS
-23 NEVMAA
+23 NEAQAA
-29 DGRSSTGTTL
+29 EGRSSTAMTL
-39 TYDGSAQAVQLVGEW
+39 TYTGSASSVQLIGEW
-54 DWNTPLNMTNNSGT
+54 DWSTPLEMNLTNGV
-68 WTVDVELEEGLYCY
+68 WTVDLDVPEGLYCY
-82 KFVVDGA
+82 KFVVDGT
-89 YIFDPS
+89 YIFDPT

-110 RVDDHARPHYSATI
+110 RVDDHLRPHYSANI
-124 EGDVL
+124 VGDEL
-129 HVVYHPGSSLAAPD
+129 HVVYHAGSSGASHD
-143 GTPSALTGALWD
+143 GTPAALSGATWD
-155 ASSSTWTLDLTGLDD
+155 AVSSTWALDLTQLED

-177 EGSDVEGHVAYDLLV
+177 DGFDVEGNPAYDLLV

-208 IYMVMTDRFVNGDQS
+208 IYMIMTDRFVNANLS
-223 NDGAPTGAAQGA
+223 NDGVATGAAQGA

-246 SMIQAGYFADLGVN
+246 EKIESGYFADLGVN

-289 YWPME
+289 YWPTE
-294 ARGVDARLGT
+294 ARGVEPRLGT
-304 PEELQEMV
+304 PDELHAMV
-312 DVAHDAGIRVMMDF
+312 DAAHDAGMRVMMDF

-331 HEDHEYFDAHPE
+331 HEDHEYFEAHPE
-343 WFNSGCICGQA
+343 WFNTGCICGQA
-354 DCDWTE
+354 NCDWTE

-368 SYMPDVN
+368 AYMPDVN

-418 AQINH
+418 AQINE

-462 PNGLDGQAD
+462 PEGLDGQAD

-501 DQYTSGSLM
+501 DQYTAGSLM

-592 GESMWS
+592 NESMWS
-598 EHELALFENISQLGQ
+598 DHEAALFENISALGQ
-613 LRLESIALRQG
+613 LRLDSVALRQG
-624 SYSTRLAMA
+624 EYSTRLAMT
-633 NLLVYNMTHDD
+633 NLLAYNMTHDE
-644 QTMSVVLNRGGPT
+644 QSMTVVLNRGGPT
-657 QVAGFGANDTVRF
+657 QMDGFDANDTVRF
-670 GEAVLSSGQL
+670 GPGSMANGTFT
-680 SIGAHSVSVIELNVQ
+680 IPAHSVSVIELNAH
-695 SNDPPSNNTGQ
+695 SNPPATNETGE
-706 NTTVLGC
+706 NSTVLGC
-713 TDSTAENYDPTA
+713 MDPVAENYDPTA
-725 TQDDNSC
+725 TEDDGSC
-732 TYLPAPV
+732 TYSPVPV
-739 LGCTDDTATNYNVQ
+739 LGCTDETATNYNPE
-753 ATQDDGTCTFDEP
+753 ATEDDGSCEVDPCTDVFCDACPEGWTTLPAEDGECCPSCLEPSEHHQTDNGSTNTTTNQTGEGSTNQTSGGSTDE
-766 DDVNATNTTERR
+766 ATNTTANE
-778 EQLDHYYGGFVM
+778 
-790 VHGEPVWPSGTSV
+790 T
-803 FVYPEATNLTLD
+803 
-815 QNYTLAW
+815 
-822 SLGIESAVLHE
+822 
-833 GNASWT
+833 
-839 ATNSTRME
+839 
-847 DITISNLA
+847 DIQI
-855 NGLYRFVA
+855 
-863 TLYDADNGEVLA
+863 
-875 ENMTLIQVGSEDNDG
+875 
-890 NNDTDM
+890 
-896 QTCDLC
+896 CDLC
-902 CGETYQHPAD
+902 CGETYEHPAD
-912 QPCPSMMC
+912 EPCPVASC
-920 LPCEEEDTATT
+920 LPCEDEEATT
-931 SSSENTVRNGLIG
+931 TSASADTVRNILVAVVVGL
-944 VVLLLTLLLAFTG
+944 VLLLTFTG
-957 RRPPKDGFEGT
+957 RRPPKNEFEAMN
-968 VEPETDQANLS
+968 ESEAPQENLS